1 MSSNMPQS
9 KNLTESIAEKV
20 DEELDDFLNEMMKK
34 SKKTAE
40 TEDKSIEEIIA
51 ELETHPAFL
60 KEIDPSK
67 PLHPAVEALQA
78 LKYESENPFMKADS
92 FKEEGNY
99 LFKKRDYR
107 TAVANY
113 TEGIKVQAPDRML
126 NASLYCNRAASHYQ
140 LGNFGYAL
148 FDCVMACK
156 FKEQYLKAFIRGSQC
171 CIELKKFSDAIKWC
185 EAGLKFEPENEKLSA
200 LKEKSLKLKKIQ
212 DRDLRKQQLQE
223 RKADVLESKLFNEIH
238 KRHIKMK
245 TDKQNGKTILSLSD
259 LEGSNP
265 GGAKVYL
272 DDAGLL
278 HWPVLFM
285 YPEYNQS
292 DFIESFSENHC
303 FSDHILEMFQ
313 SCMVPWDEEHKYVPE
328 NIEIYF
334 EENKTESL
342 FRIPPEKSL
351 LEILQHENFTVIG
364 GTPAFILLVANS
376 KFKGEFLKHYTLKS
390 L

>member
-1 MSSNMPQS
+1 M
-9 KNLTESIAEKV
+9 
-20 DEELDDFLNEMMKK
+20 
-34 SKKTAE
+34 
-40 TEDKSIEEIIA
+40 
-51 ELETHPAFL
+51 
-60 KEIDPSK
+60 
-67 PLHPAVEALQA
+67 
-78 LKYESENPFMKADS
+78 Y
-92 FKEEGNY
+92 
-99 LFKKRDYR
+99 
-107 TAVANY
+107 
-113 TEGIKVQAPDRML
+113 
-126 NASLYCNRAASHYQ
+126 
-140 LGNFGYAL
+140 
-148 FDCVMACK
+148 
-156 FKEQYLKAFIRGSQC
+156 
-171 CIELKKFSDAIKWC
+171 
-185 EAGLKFEPENEKLSA
+185 FEPENEKLSA

-313 SCMVPWDEEHKYVPE
+313 SCTVPWDEEHKYVPE

-376 KFKGEFLKHYTLKS
+376 KFKEMDLTIVYSILGLLVLITLVSVSFS
-390 L
+390 LYVLCSRKKQRNCSIRDFMPTSSLASRSRSQGTVIL